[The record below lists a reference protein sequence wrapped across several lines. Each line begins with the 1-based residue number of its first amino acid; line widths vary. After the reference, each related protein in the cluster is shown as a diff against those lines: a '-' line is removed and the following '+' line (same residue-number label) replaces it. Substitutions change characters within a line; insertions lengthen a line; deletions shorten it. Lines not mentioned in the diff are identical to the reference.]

1 MAGDSEYGGETP
13 PAYRVWG
20 LHEERQ
26 MQWSDVRV
34 DWERT
39 EAFPPARRD
48 VPVEWRVWST
58 DGAIEGSLGA
68 VSAEMHPG
76 EGPGPLLPVR
86 ALFEVTGSVTVGVD
100 VYDVHGV
107 LVHERR

>member
-1 MAGDSEYGGETP
+1 
-13 PAYRVWG
+13 
-20 LHEERQ
+20 
-26 MQWSDVRV
+26 MQWPVVRM

-48 VPVEWRVWST
+48 VPVEWRVWSP
-58 DGAIEGSLGA
+58 DGSIEGRLEA
-68 VSAEMHPG
+68 VSAEIQPG

-86 ALFEVTGSVTVGVD
+86 ALFEVTGSFAVGED
-100 VYDVHGV
+100 VYGVHGV